1 MNYVY
6 IAHIDLMI
14 IHFFRQVTSQDQIQ
28 ELFTKHGTVNNFK
41 WISKEGNKMAL
52 IELSSLEEAVLAL
65 IVIALTEFFA
75 LFSCFSSFNFFCLVL
90 RIFTTIN

>member
-1 MNYVY
+1 MNYVC
-6 IAHIDLMI
+6 IAHIDPTI
-14 IHFFRQVTSQDQIQ
+14 IYFFRQVTSQDQIQ

-65 IVIALTEFFA
+65 IVIVLAP
-75 LFSCFSSFNFFCLVL
+75 LFSFS
-90 RIFTTIN
+90 I